1 MLTSMIT
8 KGAVRLASFTLAV
21 IIISTSGQTD
31 DGPVVSIKNGTL
43 RGQYVPVNSTE
54 KVVQQYLG
62 IPFARPP
69 VGPLRLTAPQP
80 PLAWEGVRDA
90 TRQPA
95 MCIQNPA
102 ISAEI
107 SKMYNMNV
115 SESPVSEDCLYL
127 NVYTPSDRSAEERLP
142 VMVWIHGGGL
152 AFGGAAKIDASAL
165 VAYQHVVV
173 VVIQYRLGILGF
185 LSTGDE
191 HARGNWGFLDQIAA
205 LQWVQ
210 ANIESFG
217 GDPQSVTI
225 FGDSAGGISASLLV
239 LSPLSSGLFHKVIC
253 QSGVATVQ
261 ILSTNSP
268 LFLAKAVANLTAC
281 DSDSTEHLVRCM
293 RQKTEEDIIQATK
306 AKKTILGSTVDG
318 YFLEKPIEDV
328 FKSQEFPKVPI
339 LLGMTNHEFGWILS
353 KAFAS
358 PDWEEGMDKQ
368 EVMSILN
375 RIFHGWAAG
384 TDELI
389 AAEYLRDADTPEKV
403 RDVFTEILGDLFM
416 VFPTIAVANH
426 HRNAGGA
433 VYLYEFQ
440 HPPAIFK
447 NVRPGFVKA
456 DHGDDIY
463 FVFGAPLWN
472 GPTTDP
478 EIRHVTEEEKELS
491 KKMMAYWA
499 NFARSGSPNGPG
511 LLEWPAYG
519 ESEEYLNL
527 GLEQTVGRKLKQEQM
542 HFFTVTLPQKL
553 AASHAANAKP

>member
-1 MLTSMIT
+1 MWFC
-8 KGAVRLASFTLAV
+8 AV
-21 IIISTSGQTD
+21 QD

-43 RGQYVPVNSTE
+43 RGRYVTADGTE

-69 VGPLRLTAPQP
+69 VGPLRLAAPQP

-90 TRQPA
+90 TQQPA

-102 ISAEI
+102 ILAEI
-107 SKMYNMNV
+107 SRMLNMNV

-152 AFGGAAKIDASAL
+152 AFGGAAQVDGSAL
-165 VAYQHVVV
+165 AAYQHVVV

-191 HARGNWGFLDQIAA
+191 YARGNWGFLDQIAA

-217 GDPQSVTI
+217 GDSQSVTI
-225 FGDSAGGISASLLV
+225 FGESAGGISVSLLV
-239 LSPLSSGLFHKVIC
+239 LSPLSSGLFHKAIC
-253 QSGVATVQ
+253 QSGVATVH
-261 ILSTNSP
+261 ILFTNSP
-268 LFLAKAVANLTAC
+268 LILAKAVANLTAC
-281 DSDSTEHLVRCM
+281 DSDSTEHLVQCM

-306 AKKTILGSTVDG
+306 A
-318 YFLEKPIEDV
+318 
-328 FKSQEFPKVPI
+328 
-339 LLGMTNHEFGWILS
+339 
-353 KAFAS
+353 AFAS

-368 EVMSILN
+368 KVKSILN
-375 RIFHGWAAG
+375 RIFQGWAAG
-384 TDELI
+384 MDELI
-389 AAEYLRDADTPEKV
+389 VAEYFRDADTPEKV

-416 VFPTIAVANH
+416 VFPTITVANY

-440 HPPAIFK
+440 HPPAVFK
-447 NVRPGFVKA
+447 NIRPSFVKA

-463 FVFGAPLWN
+463 FVFGAPFWN
-472 GPTTDP
+472 GETTGS

-511 LLEWPAYG
+511 LVEWPVYG

-527 GLEQTVGRKLKQEQM
+527 GLEQTTGRKLKQEQM
-542 HFFTVTLPQKL
+542 HFFTVKLPQKL
-553 AASHAANAKP
+553 AASPAANMKP

>member
-1 MLTSMIT
+1 MWFC
-8 KGAVRLASFTLAV
+8 AV
-21 IIISTSGQTD
+21 QD

-43 RGQYVPVNSTE
+43 RGRYVTADGME

-69 VGPLRLTAPQP
+69 VGPLRLAAPQP

-90 TRQPA
+90 TQQPA

-102 ISAEI
+102 ILAEI
-107 SKMYNMNV
+107 SRMLNMNV

-152 AFGGAAKIDASAL
+152 AFGGAAQVDGSAL
-165 VAYQHVVV
+165 AAYQHVVV

-191 HARGNWGFLDQIAA
+191 YARGNWGFLDQIAA

-217 GDPQSVTI
+217 GDSQSVTI
-225 FGDSAGGISASLLV
+225 FGESAGGISVSLLV
-239 LSPLSSGLFHKVIC
+239 LSPLSSGLFHKAIC
-253 QSGVATVQ
+253 QSGVATVH
-261 ILSTNSP
+261 ILFTNSP
-268 LFLAKAVANLTAC
+268 LILAKAVANLTAC
-281 DSDSTEHLVRCM
+281 DSDSTEHLVQCM

-306 AKKTILGSTVDG
+306 AKEIILGSTVDG

-328 FKSQEFPKVPI
+328 FKSQKFPKVPI
-339 LLGMTNHEFGWILS
+339 LLGVTNHEFGWILT

-368 EVMSILN
+368 KVKSILN
-375 RIFHGWAAG
+375 RIFQGWAAG
-384 TDELI
+384 MDELI
-389 AAEYLRDADTPEKV
+389 VAEYFRDADTPEKV

-416 VFPTIAVANH
+416 VFPTITVANY

-440 HPPAIFK
+440 HPPAVFK
-447 NVRPGFVKA
+447 NIRPSFVKA

-463 FVFGAPLWN
+463 FVFGAPFWN
-472 GPTTDP
+472 GETTGS

-511 LLEWPAYG
+511 LVEWPVYG

-527 GLEQTVGRKLKQEQM
+527 GLEQTTDRKLKQEQM
-542 HFFTVTLPQKL
+542 HFFTVKLPQKL
-553 AASHAANAKP
+553 AANMKP

>member
-1 MLTSMIT
+1 SLSQKKCVVSNKFKCKI
-8 KGAVRLASFTLAV
+8 LP
-21 IIISTSGQTD
+21 TD

-43 RGQYVPVNSTE
+43 RGRYVTADGTE

-69 VGPLRLTAPQP
+69 VGPLRLAAPQP

-90 TRQPA
+90 TQQPA
-95 MCIQNPA
+95 IML
-102 ISAEI
+102 
-107 SKMYNMNV
+107 NMNV

-152 AFGGAAKIDASAL
+152 AFGGAAQVDGSAL
-165 VAYQHVVV
+165 AAYQHVVV

-191 HARGNWGFLDQIAA
+191 YARGNWGFLDQIAA

-217 GDPQSVTI
+217 GDSQSVTI
-225 FGDSAGGISASLLV
+225 FGESAGGISVSLLV
-239 LSPLSSGLFHKVIC
+239 LSPLSSGLFHKAIC
-253 QSGVATVQ
+253 QSGVATVH
-261 ILSTNSP
+261 ILFTNSP
-268 LFLAKAVANLTAC
+268 LILAKVYCQPKSYPITL
-281 DSDSTEHLVRCM
+281 
-293 RQKTEEDIIQATK
+293 
-306 AKKTILGSTVDG
+306 AKEIILGSTVDG

-328 FKSQEFPKVPI
+328 FKSQKFPKVPI
-339 LLGMTNHEFGWILS
+339 LLGVTNHEFGWILT

-368 EVMSILN
+368 KVKSILN
-375 RIFHGWAAG
+375 RIFQGW
-384 TDELI
+384 LI
-389 AAEYLRDADTPEKV
+389 VAEYFRDADTPEKV

-416 VFPTIAVANH
+416 VFPTITVANY

-440 HPPAIFK
+440 HPPAVFK
-447 NVRPGFVKA
+447 NIRPSFVKA

-463 FVFGAPLWN
+463 FVFGAPFWN
-472 GPTTDP
+472 GETT
-478 EIRHVTEEEKELS
+478 EEKELS

-511 LLEWPAYG
+511 LVEWPVYG

-527 GLEQTVGRKLKQEQM
+527 GLEQTTGRKLKQEQM
-542 HFFTVTLPQKL
+542 HFFTVKLPQKL
-553 AASHAANAKP
+553 AASPAANMKP